1 MAVRGFKRTHD
12 KPELKGQPA
21 GQMAVVLVEDTV
33 FTLLPTVC
41 PIPMM
46 SQYSSPIYR
55 HHQVRVHQRDH
66 LLPHLQDRHR
76 PVAQVV
82 GDSK

>member
-1 MAVRGFKRTHD
+1 MAQGRYAYLMAVRGFKRTHD

-21 GQMAVVLVEDTV
+21 GQIAVVLVEDTV

-46 SQYSSPIYR
+46 SQ
-55 HHQVRVHQRDH
+55 
-66 LLPHLQDRHR
+66 
-76 PVAQVV
+76 
-82 GDSK
+82 

>member
-1 MAVRGFKRTHD
+1 MKHLLPLFTLFLALGRYAYLMAVRDFKRTHD

-46 SQYSSPIYR
+46 SQ
-55 HHQVRVHQRDH
+55 
-66 LLPHLQDRHR
+66 
-76 PVAQVV
+76 
-82 GDSK
+82 